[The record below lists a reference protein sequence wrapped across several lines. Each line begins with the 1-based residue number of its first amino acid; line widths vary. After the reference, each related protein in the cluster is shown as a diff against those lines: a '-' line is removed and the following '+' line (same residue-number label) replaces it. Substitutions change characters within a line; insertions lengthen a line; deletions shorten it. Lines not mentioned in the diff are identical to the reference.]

1 MLGIKL
7 GIFSELDAAAAA
19 EEDTAAFY
27 GGRGVWGGGADSGT
41 YDYNIIDYVTIATT
55 SNATDFGDLT
65 VGRYRSAA
73 CSNGTRGVFGG
84 GYSSTNTID
93 YVTIATPSDAT
104 DFGDLTVKRSN
115 LSACSDGT
123 KGVFGG
129 GL

>member
-7 GIFSELDAAAAA
+7 GIFSELDAAAA

-65 VGRYRSAA
+65 V
-73 CSNGTRGVFGG
+73 
-84 GYSSTNTID
+84 
-93 YVTIATPSDAT
+93 
-104 DFGDLTVKRSN
+104 KRSN